1 MQSSFLLLLA
11 VASAVVVCHG
21 AKKLRAQSKMQQSL
35 SQKIKYK
42 TAFNGEQFT
51 SILDHPSTAHFFEGK
66 EEKEIAHMAESA
78 LFAHMVG
85 HSAYNTKRARS
96 SKNELSGAA
105 FVQLAAKHGVD
116 FKTLQALHQKSGKGH
131 LDMEIWWREQALHS
145 SVHVE
150 SGGEASFEHL
160 ERDMTNPLET
170 TLIEQWQRKQ
180 SATKRAQLATA
191 TMATKATATKATAT
205 TATATTA
212 TATTASTM
220 RSRRRTSTK
229 TLHEAQE
236 FFKLSK
242 ISQKEKGK
250 KALAVFSA
258 NLGKLQKAHDAQQ
271 MVAVKALEQ
280 KQGAE
285 RVSKET
291 ANLGKLQKAHDAQQM
306 VAVKALEQKQGAERV
321 SKETETSSVA
331 KTKTHSKET
340 SLLIDNTSPI
350 AKTTS
355 FLEHSLN
362 QHQKVDMKN
371 TYGDYCFRSCDT
383 GDCRWCDNGLRR
395 CFYGLNTITGSEHC
409 YGNDDCVTGVCI
421 GNLGSACTGDGGACS
436 YPDYSLSGGHACS
449 KNTECISNTCM

>member
-258 NLGKLQKAHDAQQ
+258 NLGKLQKAYDAQQ

-291 ANLGKLQKAHDAQQM
+291 K
-306 VAVKALEQKQGAERV
+306 
-321 SKETETSSVA
+321 TSSVA
-331 KTKTHSKET
+331 KTKTHSMET

-355 FLEHSLN
+355 FLEHRLN

-383 GDCRWCDNGLRR
+383 GDCRWCNNGLRR

>member
-1 MQSSFLLLLA
+1 MRKKEYKKAAKGRQREGCLFVKNNKINNKQKNILKRNYLYELTMQSSFLLLLA

-191 TMATKATATKATAT
+191 TMAWVTP
-205 TATATTA
+205 
-212 TATTASTM
+212 SP
-220 RSRRRTSTK
+220 STK
-229 TLHEAQE
+229 CLA
-236 FFKLSK
+236 
-242 ISQKEKGK
+242 SQGTAREPSSTPGESN
-250 KALAVFSA
+250 A
-258 NLGKLQKAHDAQQ
+258 LGKQASKQKARQLL
-271 MVAVKALEQ
+271 VA
-280 KQGAE
+280 
-285 RVSKET
+285 
-291 ANLGKLQKAHDAQQM
+291 
-306 VAVKALEQKQGAERV
+306 
-321 SKETETSSVA
+321 
-331 KTKTHSKET
+331 
-340 SLLIDNTSPI
+340 
-350 AKTTS
+350 
-355 FLEHSLN
+355 
-362 QHQKVDMKN
+362 
-371 TYGDYCFRSCDT
+371 RSH
-383 GDCRWCDNGLRR
+383 RQA
-395 CFYGLNTITGSEHC
+395 S
-409 YGNDDCVTGVCI
+409 
-421 GNLGSACTGDGGACS
+421 
-436 YPDYSLSGGHACS
+436 
-449 KNTECISNTCM
+449 